1 MHCRKQLQLSN
12 SIDPINR
19 RAVIVGCNS
28 IMFRIYCC
36 NLSKLRD
43 LEINNISSPDEE
55 SSRVVA
61 IKQKKLSDTFNRVST
76 IFAQCIYDLY
86 LLVIKWIE
94 DKSDAYAYMQQ
105 YQQKQKTKDVKTII
119 SGIWVVNTT
128 LVNILINRKG
138 DIWSQPN
145 SEG

>member
-1 MHCRKQLQLSN
+1 MCLRDTRGIVEKNWGGKVGNRYNMHCRKQLQLSN

-76 IFAQCIYDLY
+76 IFAQCIFDLY

-94 DKSDAYAYMQQ
+94 DKSDAYAYAAIPT
-105 YQQKQKTKDVKTII
+105 KTKNERCENNYFWYLG
-119 SGIWVVNTT
+119 S
-128 LVNILINRKG
+128 
-138 DIWSQPN
+138 
-145 SEG
+145 